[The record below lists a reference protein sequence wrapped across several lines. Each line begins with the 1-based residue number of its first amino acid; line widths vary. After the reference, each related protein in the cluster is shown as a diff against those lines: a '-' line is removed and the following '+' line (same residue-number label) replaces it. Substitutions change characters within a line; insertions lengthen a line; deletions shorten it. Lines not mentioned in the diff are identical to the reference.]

1 VRRASTS
8 DQMHAIGILA
18 PAPRC
23 QVALRPM
30 HTIGSRCSLDQG
42 MKRFPDSGVAAAASA
57 YKLVVENPDGEQEKQ
72 YMSGHAARVI
82 RRANETGF
90 NGKGA

>member
-1 VRRASTS
+1 
-8 DQMHAIGILA
+8 
-18 PAPRC
+18 
-23 QVALRPM
+23 
-30 HTIGSRCSLDQG
+30 
-42 MKRFPDSGVAAAASA
+42 MKRLPDSGVAAAASA

-72 YMSGHAARVI
+72 YMSGRAARVI